1 VCTLARA
8 AAAVQDAWHPTPIRA
23 RVTALRRHACAYEG
37 EDDGMTTRALSHTG
51 WVTFAGT
58 VALVAGAY
66 NGVSGLSTVTS
77 DYARIEEAQE
87 VLFGINVDAWGWFW
101 LIIGAVQL
109 LTGFLL
115 LARNSWGLMLGVSIA
130 GLSALMAVFAIFEWP
145 LWAFSVLTLDLL
157 VIYALLTHGDEFV

>member
-1 VCTLARA
+1 
-8 AAAVQDAWHPTPIRA
+8 
-23 RVTALRRHACAYEG
+23 
-37 EDDGMTTRALSHTG
+37 
-51 WVTFAGT
+51 
-58 VALVAGAY
+58 
-66 NGVSGLSTVTS
+66 VSGLSTVTS